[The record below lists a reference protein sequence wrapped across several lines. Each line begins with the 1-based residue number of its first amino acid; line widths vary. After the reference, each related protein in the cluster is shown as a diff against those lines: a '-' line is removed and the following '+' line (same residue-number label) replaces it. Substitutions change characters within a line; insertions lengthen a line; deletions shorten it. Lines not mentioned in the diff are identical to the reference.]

1 MEWQTEA
8 IDTDAR
14 PLAPTAAELVK
25 EPETAEPADG
35 LDILSAALARTTDLP
50 PAKSATLRA
59 ILKNVRESIDNA
71 LKLLD
76 DAAPAEAAAE
86 APAFSTAPRLQF
98 APAHEDRAVTDAA
111 DERVVEGVF
120 DGQGMVGGDGKVY
133 SIPPNY
139 ASKSKLVEG
148 DMLKLTIGA
157 RGNFIYKQIGPIE
170 RQRLIGTL
178 AYDQET
184 GQYLIVA
191 GGRSWKVLK
200 ASITYYKAEAGD
212 EAVILAPKNAPS
224 KWAAVEN
231 IIRKQ
236 PNGSQNP

>member
-1 MEWQTEA
+1 MDWQTEA
-8 IDTDAR
+8 IDLDAH
-14 PLAPTAAELVK
+14 PLSPAAAISIK
-25 EPETAEPADG
+25 EPGTNALVDGAE
-35 LDILSAALARTTDLP
+35 ALAGALAASGDLSP
-50 PAKSATLRA
+50 SKAGTLRA
-59 ILKNVRESIDNA
+59 ILKNIRASIDGA

-76 DAAPAEAAAE
+76 DAAPVAIETSVFSAAFRTPDERAAE
-86 APAFSTAPRLQF
+86 DHDAGQAFPD
-98 APAHEDRAVTDAA
+98 DRVI
-111 DERVVEGVF
+111 EGVF
-120 DGQGMVGGDGKVY
+120 DGQGMVGGDGKSY

-148 DMLKLTIGA
+148 DMLKLTIGT

-178 AYDQET
+178 AYDQESS
-184 GQYLIVA
+184 QYLVVA

-200 ASITYYKAEAGD
+200 ASITYYKADAGD

-231 IIRKQ
+231 IIRKTH
-236 PNGSQNP
+236 GISQNP